1 MKQILIT
8 LLLIFVA
15 LISSSNVEA
24 MEVQLEAPG
33 RGSTVKQGDIIL
45 VKVKSPAVLSSL
57 SGEVDGKRVY
67 FESRNARDFSALIGM
82 DLDQKVGEY
91 DLYIFGKG
99 KSGLNQR
106 VLSFNVHSRNYKVER
121 LTLPDKMVTYDYVTL
136 KRIKRES
143 HSLGQI
149 RKSVSRK
156 RWWDGD
162 FLMPVKG
169 KLTPNFGARRILNGI
184 KKNPHSGVDVK
195 AYSGTRIRSSNGGKV
210 VLVDNHYFGG
220 KVVVID
226 HGQGLSTIYMHLSRI
241 LVNHGQEVAK
251 GDILGL
257 VGATGRA
264 TGPHLHW
271 AAYLNGAKVDPS
283 ALLSLSISDKM
294 VAKGSTFLSGRARG
308 RQVEG
313 NGDSIMPERLGG
325 N

>member
-1 MKQILIT
+1 MKQILST
-8 LLLIFVA
+8 LILVFAVLLY
-15 LISSSNVEA
+15 SGNVEA
-24 MEVQLEAPG
+24 LDVQLEAPG
-33 RGSTVKQGDIIL
+33 KGGAVKQGDVIL
-45 VKVKSPAVLSSL
+45 VKAKSPAPLTRL
-57 SGEVDGKRVY
+57 SGEFDGKRVY
-67 FESRNARDFSALIGM
+67 FESEDGRDFSALIGM
-82 DLDQKVGEY
+82 DLNQKVQEY
-91 DLYIFGKG
+91 DLYIFGRG
-99 KSGLNQR
+99 DGELNQS

-121 LTLPDKMVTYDYVTL
+121 LTLPDKMVTYDDVTL

-143 HSLGQI
+143 HSLQEI
-149 RKSVSRK
+149 RKNVSRK
-156 RWWDGD
+156 RWWNGD

-241 LVNHGQEVAK
+241 LVNHGEEVAK

-283 ALLSLSISDKM
+283 ALLALSIDDKI
-294 VAKGSTFLSGRARG
+294 VVEGSTISSDPARG
-308 RQVEG
+308 RQIEG
-313 NGDSIMPERLGG
+313 NADSIMPERLGG
-325 N
+325 T